1 MGKAH
6 EALVFADTIDAKG
19 LIAVL
24 VRATGHKKLTINVLS
39 VLANWRK
46 IKPLVILK
54 RNNLP
59 SESFLAKVHLNVMR
73 KDQLQQNSWSNDC
86 EKC

>member
-59 SESFLAKVHLNVMR
+59 SEKFPSQSTF
-73 KDQLQQNSWSNDC
+73 
-86 EKC
+86 KCHDKGSITAELMVK